1 MSALLEVRGARKA
14 FGGVHAVDDLSFTLA
29 PGEVLAVL
37 GHNGAG
43 KSTLMQMLAGALP
56 FDGGELWLDG
66 QRKIFD
72 SPAAS
77 RSAGIETIH
86 QKLALADNLD
96 AVANLFLGRE
106 LRTRLGLL
114 DDVAMRAAALPLLAR
129 LNPNFRNID
138 DPVKSLSGG
147 QRQVV
152 AIARALQF
160 KARVLIMDEPCAALG
175 PAETAMV
182 HDLIRRLSAEGVGIL
197 LVTHDMP
204 DVFALS
210 HRLLVMKNGRQVGQ
224 CATSRVTED
233 EVLAMIISGKPP
245 AALTS
250 HLTQGEASAGGPDLS
265 TPDDR
270 GAQGAP
276 APSPT
281 LQHLP

>member
-1 MSALLEVRGARKA
+1 MTALLEVRGARKS
-14 FGGVHAVDDLSFTLA
+14 FGGVHAVDGVSLSLA

-56 FDGGELWLDG
+56 LDGGELLLNDSVV
-66 QRKIFD
+66 KCA
-72 SPAAS
+72 SPADS
-77 RSAGIETIH
+77 RSAGIESIN

-96 AVANLFLGRE
+96 SVANLFLGRE
-106 LRTRLGLL
+106 IRTRLGLL
-114 DDVAMRAAALPLLAR
+114 DDAAMRAAAVPLFAR
-129 LNPNFRNID
+129 LNPNFKNIA
-138 DPVKSLSGG
+138 DPVMSLSGG

-175 PAETAMV
+175 PSETAMV

-210 HRLLVMKNGRQVGQ
+210 QRLMVMKNGRPV
-224 CATSRVTED
+224 ATCRTADVTED
-233 EVLAMIISGKPP
+233 DVLAMIIAGKVP
-245 AALTS
+245 AA
-250 HLTQGEASAGGPDLS
+250 AA
-265 TPDDR
+265 
-270 GAQGAP
+270 
-276 APSPT
+276 
-281 LQHLP
+281 